1 MTLVAAWLNH
11 ESPGPPSLWMAAD
24 SRIALQGRT
33 LIDAGVKVYE
43 VPVVVR
49 SPGESGFFDE
59 VSLATTIGI
68 GCAGHTLVF
77 QNVSQTLT
85 SAFANLNGFPGQL
98 PSLFDLASF
107 AASVTTEVVSQLAAL
122 RSDAHGVSLI
132 VGGVDPRLGTAMA
145 YSVRPAF
152 SSDAYPVFEGFH
164 VEQCDLETA
173 AHFVGDH
180 VGDAESRLAEL
191 VEQATHP
198 IGRERAPLHVI
209 REFITDSGKPT
220 IGGSLELGFTMG
232 PRFQRVATLE
242 PVVWGQPG
250 AQLLLNGFRIDD
262 IHVGPCAVGIMG
274 MV

>member
-11 ESPGPPSLWMAAD
+11 ESSGHPSLWMAGD
-24 SRIALQGRT
+24 SRIALQGQT

-43 VPVVVR
+43 IPVVVR
-49 SPGESGFFDE
+49 SPGESGFFDS

-68 GCAGHTLVF
+68 GCAGNTLVF

-85 SAFANLNGFPGQL
+85 SAFANLSGLPGQH
-98 PSLFDLASF
+98 PSLLDLASF
-107 AASVTTEVVSQLAAL
+107 AASVTTEVVSQLAEL
-122 RSDAHGVSLI
+122 RPDAHGVSLV
-132 VGGVDPRLGTAMA
+132 VGGVDPLLGAAMA
-145 YSVRPAF
+145 YSVTPAF
-152 SSDAYPVFEGFH
+152 SSDAYPVFEGFT
-164 VEQCDLETA
+164 VERCHLETA

-180 VGDAESRLAEL
+180 VEDATTRLGEL
-191 VEQATHP
+191 VEQSTHP
-198 IGRERAPLHVI
+198 ITRERAPLHVI
-209 REFITDSGKPT
+209 REFISDPAKPS

-242 PVVWGQPG
+242 LIVRGQPD
-250 AQLLLNGFRIDD
+250 AQMLLNGFRIDD